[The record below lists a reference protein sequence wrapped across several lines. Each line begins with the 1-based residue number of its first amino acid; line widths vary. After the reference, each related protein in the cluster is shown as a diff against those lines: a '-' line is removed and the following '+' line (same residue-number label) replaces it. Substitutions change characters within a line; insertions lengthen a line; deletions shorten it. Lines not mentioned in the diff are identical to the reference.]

1 MNITT
6 NNQYRPILHWSDLTE
21 SEQKEHKDA
30 YDDIE
35 DSSFFRYRD
44 WIYDLNNFL
53 RVNDSLHGK
62 GQQHDLYGW
71 DGYHNETFFSSV
83 VIKYSDCGDSVRVGL
98 ATS

>member
-1 MNITT
+1 MKITT
-6 NNQYRPILHWSDLTE
+6 NNQFRPILYWHELTE
-21 SEQKEHKDA
+21 AEQKEYKDA
-30 YDDIE
+30 YEDVE
-35 DSSFFRYRD
+35 DSSFFRYRH
-44 WIYDLNNFL
+44 WTYDLNDF
-53 RVNDSLHGK
+53 DSLNGK

>member
-1 MNITT
+1 MKITT

-21 SEQKEHKDA
+21 SEQKEHKDT

-53 RVNDSLHGK
+53 RVNDSLYGK
-62 GQQHDLYGW
+62 GQQHELYGW